1 MYLTTPFPNTTL
13 SIHLLQ
19 YTYFLLKILNYIN
32 DKPIHRI
39 QFQFQIALSICGT
52 LLRLN
57 WQQLQNAFEFDVGPI
72 WADKCECVDC
82 VNIQDYMASHYI
94 RGAAL
99 HGGSSVNSSD
109 YSEINPTNSM
119 NSLCHMAPRII

>member
-82 VNIQDYMASHYI
+82 VNIQDYNY
-94 RGAAL
+94 GVTL
-99 HGGSSVNSSD
+99 HTRRRVTWGKFS
-109 YSEINPTNSM
+109 
-119 NSLCHMAPRII
+119 